1 VSINSEEDQRS
12 NPQESWCYPLASL
25 GEYREWLQNHYI
37 EGGKFANYLQGKV
50 KRGELP
56 PSIAALALDT
66 LAPPQIA
73 GPS

>member
-1 VSINSEEDQRS
+1 
-12 NPQESWCYPLASL
+12 L
-25 GEYREWLQNHYI
+25 GEYRQWLQNHYI

-56 PSIAALALDT
+56 PSIAALALET